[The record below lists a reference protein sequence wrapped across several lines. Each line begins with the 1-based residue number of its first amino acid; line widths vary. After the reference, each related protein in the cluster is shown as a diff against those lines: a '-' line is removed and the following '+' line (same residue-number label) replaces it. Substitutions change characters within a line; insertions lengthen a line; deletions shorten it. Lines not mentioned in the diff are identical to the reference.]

1 MYILKNALV
10 SITRN
15 KGRNLLIAIIVVV
28 ISCATTIT
36 LAIRSSAQNLIESYE
51 NQYDVTATIGINRDS
66 MRSEMKMNDDIS
78 EEEREINKSNMA
90 NIFESVSNITEEDIK
105 SYGNSDYVKDY
116 YYTLSVGVNSNNLEK
131 VSIQNDSGSD
141 NSKFM
146 GRKENFQNIS
156 TSDFT
161 LTGYS
166 SLSSMKEFIS
176 GKYSITDGEISSDL
190 SLMNCV
196 VNSELA
202 SSNNIKVGDEI
213 VFVDPDNESNL
224 LTLTISGIF
233 EETSSED
240 EAMGMFTTSANL
252 IITNV
257 NAVNSIIKNNDSMK
271 KTVTPTFIL
280 KSKDVIEKFENE
292 LKEKGLSDYLTLSTN
307 LDQVEG
313 ATSTISNVNKF
324 ATTFLII
331 TLIIGGIV
339 LFVINMINIRERKY
353 EIGVLRTIGMKKF
366 YLTLQFVFELLIV
379 LFAAMLIGAGIGAAS
394 SVSVSNHLLENEIAN
409 NNTQIES
416 INKNFG
422 GNIEG
427 KYMGRINGTR
437 VVQAYDSIDAAV
449 NLKVLLELLLIGT
462 ALTLIS
468 SSASMISIQ
477 KFSPLTIL
485 KERS

>member
-190 SLMNCV
+190 SSMNCV

-313 ATSTISNVNKF
+313 ATSIISNVNKF

-339 LFVINMINIRERKY
+339 LFVINMINICERKY

-379 LFAAMLIGAGIGAAS
+379 SFAAMLIGAGIGAAS

-462 ALTLIS
+462 SLTLIS

>member
-1 MYILKNALV
+1 
-10 SITRN
+10 
-15 KGRNLLIAIIVVV
+15 
-28 ISCATTIT
+28 
-36 LAIRSSAQNLIESYE
+36 
-51 NQYDVTATIGINRDS
+51 
-66 MRSEMKMNDDIS
+66 
-78 EEEREINKSNMA
+78 
-90 NIFESVSNITEEDIK
+90 
-105 SYGNSDYVKDY
+105 
-116 YYTLSVGVNSNNLEK
+116 
-131 VSIQNDSGSD
+131 
-141 NSKFM
+141 M

-190 SLMNCV
+190 SSMNCV

-379 LFAAMLIGAGIGAAS
+379 SFAAMLIGAGIGAAS